1 MSSWESV
8 FSSEQAHRVEIVK
21 ATLGEHNINAVI
33 VNKRDTAYHIGLL
46 EVCVAS
52 KDVLKATKIIKND
65 LHFE

>member
-8 FSSEQAHRVEIVK
+8 FSSEQAYRVEIVK
-21 ATLGEHNINAVI
+21 ALLGEHNINAVI

-46 EVCVAS
+46 EVYVAS
-52 KDVLKATKIIKND
+52 KDVLKATKIIRND